1 MITGKKINELDD
13 IIDPTLETVLPAVK
27 IEGSTISDTA
37 GKLTIQDL
45 KTLSQQG
52 VVKNPNIVTDLT
64 STTIN
69 IDNLLPNTIYQ
80 YNTLSSLTISN
91 FTTSYELSS
100 IYFKTSNSSFNLT
113 FTNQP
118 VWIDGSQPIFEL
130 NKEYILNIKN
140 GIVWVQGIKVDS
152 TISVIDINSFPATLS
167 TNTNY
172 TATISG
178 SATFSLPTPA
188 NTSIEN
194 TINLL
199 LNATSS
205 TTVDWGVNANSVLTS
220 FSAGKYELRL
230 RYNNNTSNWIGE
242 VLKTENTENPVKLF
256 VPFYK
261 EVSGEIIGAVED
273 LSANPVTFTPSYTP
287 SYTTRTTPE
296 TFNGTKALLMNTN
309 NSYFSVSNNSKLNF
323 GTGDLTVSFWA
334 YFATTNYAMIAAL
347 VNTSDFNGYI
357 NSKTFLTSSFRADM
371 SDSMFSE
378 GANNW
383 YYITWCRKGS
393 YLYGFVN
400 GCLGVMYNIG
410 SSTNIDLTG
419 MTRCAL
425 GNTTGSA
432 LQEIVIKNVCDY
444 TAVSG
449 TAIGTK
455 IFDTP
460 TSPYVLS
467 DNSLPDLHDETK
479 QDDLTTIKGFDASK
493 TQTLKNV
500 QGVLTWVD
508 D

>member
-167 TNTNY
+167 TNINY

-178 SATFSLPTPA
+178 SATFTLPTPS

-194 TINLL
+194 TINIL
-199 LNATSS
+199 LNVTAT

-220 FSAGKYELRL
+220 FAAGKYELRL

-242 VLKTENTENPVKLF
+242 VLKAEEAPNPVKLY
-256 VPFYK
+256 VPFNNT
-261 EVSGEIIGAVED
+261 AED
-273 LSANPVTFTPSYTP
+273 LSNNPVSLSAISPDTTFPTYGDGKFAGTNAILTKQYKGFTVGGDKTKLNLGSGDFTLSFWIKSTASGYNDYNHILYSSSSTFITPKQIYYNNNIIFNDTNVSYDGEFHYVVYARHNN
-287 SYTTRTTPE
+287 SLYRFVDGTRTKKITYSG
-296 TFNGTKALLMNTN
+296 NID
-309 NSYFSVSNNSKLNF
+309 FSDI
-323 GTGDLTVSFWA
+323 TR
-334 YFATTNYAMIAAL
+334 IAA
-347 VNTSDFNGYI
+347 I
-357 NSKTFLTSSFRADM
+357 TSSWGTDQDA
-371 SDSMFSE
+371 
-378 GANNW
+378 
-383 YYITWCRKGS
+383 Y
-393 YLYGFVN
+393 V
-400 GCLGVMYNIG
+400 
-410 SSTNIDLTG
+410 
-419 MTRCAL
+419 
-425 GNTTGSA
+425 
-432 LQEIVIKNVCDY
+432 QEILLKNTCDY
-444 TAVSG
+444 DD
-449 TAIGTK
+449 
-455 IFDTP
+455 DTTTISVP
-460 TSPYVLS
+460 TSPYVIS
-467 DNSLPDLHDETK
+467 DNSLADLHDNTK
-479 QDDLTTIKGFDASK
+479 QNDLTTIKGFDASK